1 MRTNTRCVH
10 LFLLMRIHCSQNNY
24 STLTRDCNVNF
35 VYILCTYQR
44 QSHLYISGSGLE
56 TFLSC
61 IWCWPTGMRQLHH
74 TSTSPPH
81 FIFVL
86 KLTSIGIFDFWPEK
100 KLFVKCSIP
109 FYKFSRK
116 GQFLIWFFSV
126 LIFSL
131 LFLEGGGVF
140 EIKVVLFLISFKFCY

>member
-61 IWCWPTGMRQLHH
+61 IWCWPTGMRQLHN

-100 KLFVKCSIP
+100 KNCLLNAVSRFINFLEKVNFLF
-109 FYKFSRK
+109 
-116 GQFLIWFFSV
+116 GFSV
-126 LIFSL
+126 CWFSPS
-131 LFLEGGGVF
+131 FFWRGG
-140 EIKVVLFLISFKFCY
+140 LWN